1 MKYAQKKDRE
11 ENINRAADPP
21 IDPDEKDAIAL
32 CQYFRDNPVN
42 PRLRKRRPNGRGER
56 KARKLGESGQQ
67 EAREKEHS
75 AHQLLLTIG
84 EPHN

>member
-1 MKYAQKKDRE
+1 MKNEPDE
-11 ENINRAADPP
+11 
-21 IDPDEKDAIAL
+21 IDPDEKDAVAL

-67 EAREKEHS
+67 SLPGLEPKTCPYHS
-75 AHQLLLTIG
+75 IPVSECGCLSG
-84 EPHN
+84 D